1 MPKNP
6 LFHELSAITDAG
18 GFDGF
23 AREVHAETKRILQ
36 AEVER
41 SGMPADDDDLREL
54 CYRVT
59 GETVTRRLASDL
71 NRLVNQRANE
81 IERQNLD
88 WDEPDEVIIEI
99 GRLPIQVT
107 QAVLKSIFG
116 LQHGE
121 T

>member
-1 MPKNP
+1 MPDKP
-6 LFHELSAITDAG
+6 LFQELSAITDAG

-23 AREVHAETKRILQ
+23 VREVHAETKRILQ

-41 SGMPADDDDLREL
+41 SGMPADDDDLRQL

-59 GETVTRRLASDL
+59 GEAVTRRLASDL
-71 NRLVNQRANE
+71 SRLVNQRANE
-81 IERQNLD
+81 IERHNLD
-88 WDEPDEVIIEI
+88 WDEPDQVIIEI
-99 GRLPIQVT
+99 KRLPIQVT

-116 LQHGE
+116 LQQDK